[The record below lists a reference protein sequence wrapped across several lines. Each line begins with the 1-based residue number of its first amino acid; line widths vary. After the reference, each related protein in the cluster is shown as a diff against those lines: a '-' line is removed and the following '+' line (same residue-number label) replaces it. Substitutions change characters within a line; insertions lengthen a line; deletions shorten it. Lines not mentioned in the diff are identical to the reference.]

1 MRYYLRLTVYR
12 QAVFHRVFTR
22 AVEIYGGW
30 CSGNNGLMRHFGWL
44 LLLVPVAVTAQTG
57 NAEKLAP
64 YYPTPETIVD
74 KMLQLG
80 GLKAGEKVYDL
91 GSGDGRIVILAA
103 QKFHADAVGVE
114 LDKDLCRLS
123 MEKIAKLHLEKNAH
137 IVNGDLLKQNYSSA
151 DLITV
156 YLLPGFIDKVQPL
169 LDQQLKKGA
178 RVVAHDFEFKNW
190 TPDKVENIA
199 DDGEGRSH
207 TLYLYRK

>member
-1 MRYYLRLTVYR
+1 MNR
-12 QAVFHRVFTR
+12 
-22 AVEIYGGW
+22 II
-30 CSGNNGLMRHFGWL
+30 L
-44 LLLVPVAVTAQTG
+44 LILISCVTLPAQTG
-57 NAEKLAP
+57 EAEKLAP
-64 YYPTPETIVD
+64 YYPTPQTIVD

-91 GSGDGRIVILAA
+91 GSGDGRIVIMAA
-103 QKFHADAVGVE
+103 EKFHADAVGIE

-123 MEKIAKLHLEKNAH
+123 LDKIRKLHLDKNAH

-151 DLITV
+151 DLVTV

-178 RVVAHDFEFKNW
+178 RVVAHDFEFSNW
-190 TPDKVENIA
+190 TPDKVQNIA
-199 DDGEGRSH
+199 DDGDGRSH

>member
-1 MRYYLRLTVYR
+1 MRRIALLTL
-12 QAVFHRVFTR
+12 AF
-22 AVEIYGGW
+22 
-30 CSGNNGLMRHFGWL
+30 CS
-44 LLLVPVAVTAQTG
+44 LVPAQSG
-57 NAEKLAP
+57 DAEKLAP

-91 GSGDGRIVILAA
+91 GSGDGRIIVMAA
-103 QKFHADAVGVE
+103 QKFHADAVGIE
-114 LDKDLCRLS
+114 LDKDLCKLS
-123 MEKIAKLHLEKNAH
+123 EDKIRKLHLEKNAH

-151 DLITV
+151 DLVTV

-169 LDQQLKKGA
+169 LDLQLKKGA
-178 RVVAHDFEFKNW
+178 RVVAHDFEFTNW

-207 TLYLYRK
+207 TRYLYRK